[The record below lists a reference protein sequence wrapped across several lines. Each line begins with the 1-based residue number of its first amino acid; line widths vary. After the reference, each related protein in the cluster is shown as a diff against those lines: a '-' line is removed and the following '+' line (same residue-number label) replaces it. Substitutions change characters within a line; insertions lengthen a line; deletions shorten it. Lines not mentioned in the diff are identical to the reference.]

1 MRRGLFALAFA
12 LSLPLFAAD
21 PPKAEPP
28 KAPTFAGQWQ
38 TTFGP
43 MTLTEK
49 DGKVT
54 GFYQMGNE
62 KSEITGTV
70 KDRKLT
76 FTYKETVATGEGE
89 FELSADGFTFS
100 GKWRQTG
107 DQQWG
112 LWKGS
117 RPKPKDFNGLWRS
130 ASGPMRLTQTGDKV
144 RGTYLWAGSGTIE
157 GTVKGKVLTFTYTES
172 TGAKGSGTFTL
183 SDDADSYAGKWKED
197 GATEEKPWPV
207 NKRVTPVPGKQW
219 LVIVEAN
226 WEGSLSE
233 PEYNFGSMLKAF
245 FAGSAEV
252 GVRHRMF
259 TDADSMTKWLKEV
272 PFLAEPVVVV
282 LSSHGSVE
290 GPNAEKG
297 PPTAKA
303 IADALR
309 GASNVRLLHF
319 AACEVML
326 GKFGEQVQKELG
338 PDATFPVSGYTT
350 CVDWA
355 GSAVSEFLYY
365 DFLLR
370 RGMEPEQAVAQL
382 IKAMPYVGEKAPKDS
397 PIRALGMKIR
407 PSPLVTKEKGLER

>member
-1 MRRGLFALAFA
+1 MRRGLFALVFVV
-12 LSLPLFAAD
+12 SLPLFAAD
-21 PPKAEPP
+21 PPKADTP
-28 KAPTFAGQWQ
+28 KGPTFAGEWQ
-38 TTFGP
+38 STFGP

-54 GFYQMGNE
+54 GFYTMGNQ

-89 FELSADGFTFS
+89 FELAADGLSFT
-100 GKWRQTG
+100 GKWKQTG

-112 LWKGS
+112 LWTGK
-117 RPKPKDFNGLWRS
+117 RPKVKDFTGLWRS

-144 RGTYLWAGSGTIE
+144 RGQYLWAGSGGIE

-183 SDDADSYAGKWKED
+183 ADDADSFAGTWKVD
-197 GATEEKPWPV
+197 GATEVKPWPT
-207 NKRVTPVPGKQW
+207 NKRVTPKPGKQW
-219 LVIVEAN
+219 LIVVEAN
-226 WEGSLSE
+226 WEGSLNE
-233 PEYNFGSMLKAF
+233 AEYSFGSMLKAF
-245 FAGSAEV
+245 FAGSEEV
-252 GVRHRMF
+252 GVRHRHF
-259 TDADSMTKWLKEV
+259 TDAESMTKWLKEV
-272 PFLAEPVVVV
+272 AFLAEPVVVV
-282 LSSHGSVE
+282 LSSHGSPA

-303 IADALR
+303 VADALR

-319 AACEVML
+319 AACEVMR

-338 PDATFPVSGYTT
+338 ADATFPVSGYTT
-350 CVDWA
+350 SVDWA
-355 GSAVSEFLYY
+355 GSAVSEFLFY

-370 RGMEPEQAVAQL
+370 RGMDPEQAMTQL
-382 IKAMPYVGEKAPKDS
+382 IKAMPYVGDTAPKDS
-397 PIRALGMKIR
+397 PIRALGMKLR
-407 PSPLVTKEKGLER
+407 PSPLVQKGIER